1 MNITPKPCIHV
12 TSLSTDIV
20 PTKITSGI
28 MPTIS
33 KTTNKV
39 YKRTTIIDIISRN
52 VSVSYQG
59 SVFKRFFKRVI
70 NYIERDFN
78 MKLMTF
84 KKSAVI
90 RNRR

>member
-20 PTKITSGI
+20 PTKITSG
-28 MPTIS
+28 MVSTIS
-33 KTTNKV
+33 KATNKV
-39 YKRTTIIDIISRN
+39 YKKSTIIDLISRN
-52 VSVSYQG
+52 VSASYQG
-59 SVFKRFFKRVI
+59 SIFKRFFKRVI

-78 MKLMTF
+78 MKLMIF